1 MADHNRPFLALPGI
15 TPSQCHGWVASDE
28 KTGRVLAQSKPDEVV
43 YLPALGERH
52 NQPSPARLAVML
64 DKGQGELKGIDDTR
78 LSLL

>member
-15 TPSQCHGWVASDE
+15 TLSQCHGWVASDE
-28 KTGRVLAQSKPDEVV
+28 QTGRSKPDEVV
-43 YLPALGERH
+43 NLPALGERH